1 MHDRDPQAVESGADW
16 RTAYLRAR
24 EREGRRLPDAVV
36 ASLPDIPAAH
46 PLSHEWRQRADSCAR
61 LVTHLRALPA
71 PMTVVDVGCGNGW
84 LANRIAG
91 IDATRVVGVD
101 AIPEEVDQARR
112 VFGAHPKLG
121 FVQAEV
127 VDGHLPADRPD
138 VVVLASVIQ
147 YLPDPARVVGSM
159 LASLPSGAEVHVLD
173 SPLYRPAELA
183 AARERTREHYGEV
196 GAPEMARAYHHHCW
210 DTFAPLRFDVLY
222 RPDTPRRQIERRV
235 LRRPRAPFPWLRF
248 RAANGSVRA

>member
-1 MHDRDPQAVESGADW
+1 MTATRRPSRAARTGAL
-16 RTAYLRAR
+16 RTCARR

-36 ASLPDIPAAH
+36 ASLPDVPASH
-46 PLSHEWRQRADSCAR
+46 PLSHEWRQRADLRAR
-61 LVTHLRALPA
+61 LVAYLRALPG

-112 VFGAHPKLG
+112 VFGGHPRLE

-147 YLPDPARVVGSM
+147 YLPDPAGRRLGARVAALGRRGPRPRQP
-159 LASLPSGAEVHVLD
+159 AH
-173 SPLYRPAELA
+173 RPAELA

-210 DTFAPLRFDVLY
+210 ETFALAPLRGPVPA
-222 RPDTPRRQIERRV
+222 R
-235 LRRPRAPFPWLRF
+235 RRPGAGSSAACCDARGRPSRGSGSAPRTGARAT
-248 RAANGSVRA
+248 